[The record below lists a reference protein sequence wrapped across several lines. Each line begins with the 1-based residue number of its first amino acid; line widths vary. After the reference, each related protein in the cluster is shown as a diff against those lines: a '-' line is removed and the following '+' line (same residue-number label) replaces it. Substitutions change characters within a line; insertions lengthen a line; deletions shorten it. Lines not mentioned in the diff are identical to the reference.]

1 MSNTLSNNQDSK
13 TDAFLRLGDAIKLV
27 APKNDRLNNQI
38 FIIQY
43 IDSALL
49 QIINI
54 STADVQNINY
64 AVGSTCAASPVTAL
78 AKK

>member
-1 MSNTLSNNQDSK
+1 MSNILSNKKDSK

-27 APKNDRLNNQI
+27 APKNDILHDQI

-43 IDSALL
+43 IDSTLL

-54 STADVQNINY
+54 STADVRDITIND
-64 AVGSTCAASPVTAL
+64 STLSEESITQIL
-78 AKK
+78 L